1 MISARDLQFHRLGA
15 VAELFH
21 EDQISARGQCDD
33 IDPIGA
39 VDDVKIVL
47 RPGAWRLLAVGAN
60 GEAAKIG
67 EGTGEISGLDLIAGV
82 CFESVLEDSAF
93 APEHEGRPRYAT

>member
-1 MISARDLQFHRLGA
+1 M
-15 VAELFH
+15 AELFH

-67 EGTGEISGLDLIAGV
+67 EGTGGNLGPGFDRRSVFEKRAGRFGL
-82 CFESVLEDSAF
+82 
-93 APEHEGRPRYAT
+93 RPGARRETALRNVKRAASDRVMEA